1 MRTQSIF
8 TGLHCYALLTDS
20 RLRQTKE
27 ERSASLTIWF
37 CLHCFFIFETE
48 ESIMQTPS
56 PKTLRTKIILLELLS
71 TQSLIIPVKTLY
83 LIHFLVQNA
92 DISFFKLIFTF
103 FSFAFELPSGYFSDR
118 YGNRHAVLLSRALI
132 ASSFL
137 FYLLLP
143 DFSGFVLA
151 NLLLGIGDAWESG
164 AKDSYF
170 LVLCSGPQLDYR
182 QLKIDLAKYSYAV
195 NFCLAFV
202 STMLY
207 AQSIYLPVLFTVLFY
222 AAATALLLTM
232 PDDACR
238 ASRGQTQSFLSLS
251 GQVVSK
257 ILKNRAL
264 VMEMIFATTCTS
276 ILISNFDFYS
286 SLFASA
292 GISVQ
297 AIGVIYS
304 SFSLINILGVKLYDR
319 FRSAFLSRLFLF
331 LMPFSFLLLVSG
343 QAALLLIGVFLQE
356 LCFAYYSLN
365 LNICVIDSIDDKTS
379 SSYYQSVI
387 SFMTVL
393 LRIVLTSAI
402 TFAFALLDFSTVY
415 GLFAAVTLCVTV
427 CYFAFR
433 RLPG

>member
-1 MRTQSIF
+1 
-8 TGLHCYALLTDS
+8 
-20 RLRQTKE
+20 
-27 ERSASLTIWF
+27 
-37 CLHCFFIFETE
+37 
-48 ESIMQTPS
+48 MQTPS

-71 TQSLIIPVKTLY
+71 TQSLVIPVKTLY
-83 LIHFLVQNA
+83 LLHFLMQNA

-118 YGNRHAVLLSRALI
+118 YGNRHAVLFSRVLI

-170 LVLCSGPQLDYR
+170 LSLSEAQGLDCR

-207 AQSIYLPVLFTVLFY
+207 AWSVYLPVLFTVLFY

-257 ILKNRAL
+257 ILQNKAL
-264 VMEMIFATTCTS
+264 LLEMVFATTCTS
-276 ILISNFDFYS
+276 LLISNFDFYS

-304 SFSLINILGVKLYDR
+304 SFSLISILGVKLYDR
-319 FRSAFLSRLFLF
+319 FRSAFLSRLCLF
-331 LMPFSFLLLVSG
+331 LMPFTFLFLVSGNVFLLL
-343 QAALLLIGVFLQE
+343 AGVFLQE

-365 LNICVIDSIDDKTS
+365 LNICVIDSIDDRAS

-393 LRIVLTSAI
+393 LRIALTSAV
-402 TFAFALLDFSTVY
+402 TLAFALLELSAVY
-415 GLFAAVTLCVTV
+415 GLFAAATFCVTV
-427 CYFAFR
+427 FYFACK
-433 RLPG
+433 PKTPPCA